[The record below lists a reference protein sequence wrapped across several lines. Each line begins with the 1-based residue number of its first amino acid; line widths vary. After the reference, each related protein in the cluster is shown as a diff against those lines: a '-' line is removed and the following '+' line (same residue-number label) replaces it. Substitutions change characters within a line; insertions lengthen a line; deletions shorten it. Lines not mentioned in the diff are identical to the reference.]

1 MTKGKK
7 IEKCEKNLFVEKML
21 YVIMIQRM
29 KRFNCE
35 VLMIKKV
42 VIIEDEE
49 NLGKLIKSH
58 LEQHN
63 YHAIHIRD
71 GESGLKAIREKS
83 PDLVLMDLLL
93 PRLHGFDILR
103 IVNEDTRLKEI
114 PLIVMTGV
122 YTNAIHK
129 VEAKRLGVNEF
140 VEKPLNFEELV
151 EKIAR
156 LTGIAPPQHPEK
168 PDVMEEQLQNLQR
181 NYADQLPDKI
191 EALEKIWSTIQKSN
205 NKLRQLPEFRRMNHQ
220 LIGSGTTF
228 GFDEITQYACQLELV
243 LDMVIVEGEETLET
257 RRDEIEALLD
267 HMRHHPIVAAGKE
280 LKKMKF

>member
-1 MTKGKK
+1 
-7 IEKCEKNLFVEKML
+7 
-21 YVIMIQRM
+21 
-29 KRFNCE
+29 
-35 VLMIKKV
+35 MIKKV
-42 VIIEDEE
+42 VIIEDED

-63 YHAIHIRD
+63 YHATHIRD
-71 GESGLKAIREKS
+71 GENGLKAIREKS

-103 IVNEDTRLKEI
+103 IVNEDTQLKEI

-129 VEAKRLGVNEF
+129 VEAKRLGVKEF
-140 VEKPLNFEELV
+140 VEKPLNFDELL

-156 LTGIAPPQHPEK
+156 LTGTVPSLHPEK
-168 PDVMEEQLQNLQR
+168 SDVMEEQLQNLQR

-191 EALEKIWSTIQKSN
+191 EALEKIWSTIQISN
-205 NKLRQLPEFRRMNHQ
+205 NKLKQLAEFRRMNHQ

-228 GFDEITQYACQLELV
+228 GFKEITQYACQLELV
-243 LDMVIVEGEETLET
+243 LDIVITEGEETVET
-257 RRDEIEALLD
+257 RKDEIEALLD

-280 LKKMKF
+280 LKKMKL